1 MEIPS
6 RTVVLPW
13 HAAARLTLPLF
24 TALLAFAPQTAQ
36 PAPPPGHP
44 SPGAAMQLIR
54 PGTEQS
60 SAPRRTG
67 VALDSIDANEYTYI
81 EVDEAGKSYWIATA
95 RMKIMRGDMVQFEDG
110 VTMEQFY
117 SKLLK
122 RTFQSVMFV
131 DSVST
136 TPARK

>member
-1 MEIPS
+1 M
-6 RTVVLPW
+6 
-13 HAAARLTLPLF
+13 A
-24 TALLAFAPQTAQ
+24 AQ
-36 PAPPPGHP
+36 PAPPPDHP

-54 PGTEQS
+54 PDTEQS
-60 SAPRRTG
+60 GALRRTG

-95 RMKIMRGDMVQFEDG
+95 RMKIMRGDLVQFADG

-136 TPARK
+136 TPGKR

>member
-1 MEIPS
+1 MKFPRWTVARCV
-6 RTVVLPW
+6 RT
-13 HAAARLTLPLF
+13 AASSSLLLSAALLTL
-24 TALLAFAPQTAQ
+24 APQAAQ

-54 PGTEQS
+54 PGAVQS
-60 SAPRRTG
+60 STPRRTG
-67 VALDSIDANEYTYI
+67 VALDAIDANEYTYI
-81 EVDEAGKSYWIATA
+81 EVDESGKSYWIATG
-95 RMKIMRGDMVQFEDG
+95 RMKVLRGDMVQFDEG
-110 VTMEQFY
+110 VTMGQFY

-136 TPARK
+136 TPGPR

>member
-1 MEIPS
+1 MELPR
-6 RTVVLPW
+6 RTVVPLG
-13 HAAARLTLPLF
+13 HTAARLSLPLVA
-24 TALLAFAPQTAQ
+24 ALLLLAPEAAL

-54 PGTEQS
+54 PDAEH
-60 SAPRRTG
+60 SAALRRTG

-81 EVDEAGKSYWIATA
+81 EVDEAGKNYWIATA
-95 RMKIMRGDMVQFEDG
+95 RMKIMRGDLVQFAEG

-136 TPARK
+136 MPGRR